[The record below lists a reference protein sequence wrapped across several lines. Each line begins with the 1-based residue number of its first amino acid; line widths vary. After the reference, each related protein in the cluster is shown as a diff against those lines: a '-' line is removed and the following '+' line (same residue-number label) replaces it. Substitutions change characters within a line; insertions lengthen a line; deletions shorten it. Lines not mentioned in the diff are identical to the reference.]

1 MSHIVKNH
9 QERTNTNLRPTTKEK
24 AKKDIKCSEDLA
36 EIYLKNKSRSCTF
49 FCAGCHPQSQQYQC
63 CYPGWAFRHH
73 NLGYYVPLGGR
84 KGLCS
89 LAYCTTVQ
97 ALKTGPSSFSLLLP
111 SQISL
116 LRRQYTKVHCWYT
129 HRVLCSQFVRDDI
142 LTRSCIPP
150 SSSEL
155 KKMHNA
161 GRATA
166 KRTLWHQL
174 LVLTESTVV
183 HTTFCFY
190 FISLCIGGS
199 NMSYFY

>member
-1 MSHIVKNH
+1 M
-9 QERTNTNLRPTTKEK
+9 
-24 AKKDIKCSEDLA
+24 
-36 EIYLKNKSRSCTF
+36 
-49 FCAGCHPQSQQYQC
+49 
-63 CYPGWAFRHH
+63 
-73 NLGYYVPLGGR
+73 
-84 KGLCS
+84 
-89 LAYCTTVQ
+89 
-97 ALKTGPSSFSLLLP
+97 
-111 SQISL
+111 
-116 LRRQYTKVHCWYT
+116 
-129 HRVLCSQFVRDDI
+129 LCSQFVRDDI

-199 NMSYFY
+199 SMSYFYWANVVVMLNVKLMLSRLLQARLWLLPSFWMVGACHNKWREVVNTKYDLLFGENYSSSCWYSVVKNYHKKIFFHISREEKNVVTSTT